1 MLWQRVAAAIVG
13 VPALLGVIALGGV
26 GFAIAVG
33 AVLAMAA
40 LEFYA
45 VVDPRPAAG
54 AAAAR
59 PQAGLARLLAQ
70 RPLGYLGVAFTA
82 LLVAAAYRGED
93 WWAASLALLMLLA
106 FLWLAWRGETEQA
119 LSHWLITVGGVAYV
133 GFLGSHLI
141 FLRDLPNG
149 RDWVMLAVLATF
161 AADSAAYFVGRVVGR
176 TKLAPRI
183 SPGKTV
189 EGTAGGLLVGA
200 VAIVFLNWALGLRE
214 DAALIGPLALLL
226 PLTAAIGDLGESLV
240 KRGAGVKDASALIPG
255 HGGLLDR
262 LDSVL
267 FTAVLIYYY
276 VQWVVLP

>member
-13 VPALLGVIALGGV
+13 VPILLGVIVLGGV
-26 GFAIAVG
+26 GYAIAVG
-33 AVLAMAA
+33 VVLAVAA

-45 VVDPRPAAG
+45 AVASPTAADPAAV
-54 AAAAR
+54 R
-59 PQAGLARLLAQ
+59 PQAHLARLLVQ
-70 RPLGYLGVAFTA
+70 RPLGYLGVAFTV
-82 LLVAAAYRGED
+82 LLVAAASDGQD
-93 WWAASLALLMLLA
+93 WWAASLAVLVLLA
-106 FLWLAWRGETEQA
+106 FLWLAWREEVETA
-119 LSHWLITVGGVAYV
+119 LRQWLITVGGVVYV

-161 AADSAAYFVGRVVGR
+161 TADSAAYLVGRTAGH

-189 EGTAGGLLVGA
+189 EGTVGGLLLGA
-200 VAIVFLNWALGLRE
+200 LAVVLLNWALGLRIDIAE
-214 DAALIGPLALLL
+214 IAPLAVLL

-240 KRGAGVKDASALIPG
+240 KRGAGIKDASALIPG
-255 HGGLLDR
+255 HGGFLDR

-267 FTAVLIYYY
+267 FTTVLIYYY
-276 VQWVVLP
+276 LRWVIL